1 MQNIFNSLLNPRSS
15 NDDIDFIPLFTD
27 AFTLQYILTNKISTT
42 DPNTISKI
50 VDRTLKYKEKM
61 QYFET
66 QPDNS
71 KTAPTGNLSVNN
83 MDENI
88 ILSNA
93 KSKAT
98 IATASYIYDLDED
111 NSSPNKIATAS
122 VQNTLTDNSREKI
135 AEAEKLIERF
145 NKIKSE
151 LELRSKDK
159 KDIESNRSNPRR
171 KPAVNAAVPTV
182 QTNELSKIEAELLTS
197 NSEMTKIKGQLKELS
212 TFIPKKNPIYDEIL
226 GINL

>member
-1 MQNIFNSLLNPRSS
+1 MLNSLLNPRSS

-151 LELRSKDK
+151 LESRSKYK
-159 KDIESNRSNPRR
+159 KEFELKRIIPRR
-171 KPAVNAAVPTV
+171 KPAANAVVVPTV
-182 QTNELSKIEAELLTS
+182 QTNELSKKIEAELLTS
-197 NSEMTKIKGQLKELS
+197 NSEMTTIKGQLKELLP
-212 TFIPKKNPIYDEIL
+212 FIPKETPIYNEIS
-226 GINL
+226 GIIL